1 MTPSG
6 PILGLNKRRKIK
18 LRSKLQPACSRA
30 VYQHCVG
37 NLRGKKAGWVFFF
50 SVILLNVWW
59 ILVSFG
65 SGENLWGV
73 QVSSSVF
80 SVSKGK
86 YQPNRRW
93 FKMSHSGTRAVEPL
107 SPFWRQVYPSP
118 PQLSHI
124 SALRVAG
131 GHESGLPSFTLSE
144 SLKFAAAVNT
154 SAVASNHS
162 DNGPAFTP
170 TISCI
175 WVAMW
180 AIRRGS
186 SPPRCAWPPHGVAN
200 TGGGRN
206 NLSSY
211 HRLNGYGSSQKHCTN
226 SGPNVQ
232 RVKSMIQLDMENGFF
247 LLPLPAPPAGN
258 NVIFL
263 FSSNIRAAASE
274 SVFFSTL
281 PWSLYVVPLV
291 FLPLSSPW
299 QWNTVTPILGFPR
312 HPNTAVW
319 LSHFPAIEHR
329 ACQHFHL
336 VLPTV
341 TLSPFHLTASFQSS
355 PPPLFTLPASVTHC
369 RRGWQHQ
376 R

>member
-1 MTPSG
+1 
-6 PILGLNKRRKIK
+6 
-18 LRSKLQPACSRA
+18 
-30 VYQHCVG
+30 
-37 NLRGKKAGWVFFF
+37 
-50 SVILLNVWW
+50 
-59 ILVSFG
+59 
-65 SGENLWGV
+65 
-73 QVSSSVF
+73 
-80 SVSKGK
+80 
-86 YQPNRRW
+86 
-93 FKMSHSGTRAVEPL
+93 MSHSGTRAVEPL

-131 GHESGLPSFTLSE
+131 GHESGSPSFTLSE

-154 SAVASNHS
+154 SAGASNHS
-162 DNGPAFTP
+162 HNGPAFTP

-175 WVAMW
+175 WVATW

-186 SPPRCAWPPHGVAN
+186 SPPRCAWPPYRVAN
-200 TGGGRN
+200 TGEWRN
-206 NLSSY
+206 NLSFY
-211 HRLNGYGSSQKHCTN
+211 HRLNGYGSSQKHCEN

-232 RVKSMIQLDMENGFF
+232 RVKSLIQLDMEKGFF
-247 LLPLPAPPAGN
+247 LSVYLPLQLATTW
-258 NVIFL
+258 
-263 FSSNIRAAASE
+263 FSSSPVISE
-274 SVFFSTL
+274 QLFQEVSFFL